1 MSALTEVAAPGTDL
15 PRRRARGRGDG
26 LGPWWLVAAVLP
38 VAFLLVFFAWPVAAM
53 LWRGIGGDADAF
65 TGAVDLTA
73 FGQTLARERTW
84 RILGQTLGMAAAGT
98 VVSVA
103 LGLPTA
109 FVLHR
114 RRIPGRAVLRALVL
128 VPFVLPTVVVGVAF
142 RALLAPGGPLGF
154 TGLDQ
159 TTTAVVLAMVFFN
172 VSVVVRQ
179 VGALWNALDPRQT
192 EAARTLGASP
202 WRAFRTVTLPQLA
215 PAIAAS
221 AALVFL
227 FCASA
232 FGIVQTLGRPGYGT
246 LESEIWVQTSVYLD
260 LRTAAVFSVLQFAVV
275 LAAVVVSGVTAA
287 RTQRALRLRETPP
300 ARLTRADAVPV
311 AVMLAVVALVVAPIL
326 TLVVRSF
333 HTRHGCGLGNYRLL
347 STSAGSGFVGGSTPA
362 QALEQSLRVAVDATL
377 VTLVVAVPLA
387 LLLTRPFRSRAALAA
402 QRALDGALLLPLG
415 VSAVPVAVMLAV
427 VALVVAP
434 ILTLVVR
441 SFHTRHGWGLGNYRL
456 LSTSAGSGFVGGS
469 TPAQALEQSLR
480 VAVDATLVTLVVAVP
495 LALLLTRPFR
505 SRAALAAQRALDG
518 ALLLPLGV
526 SAVTVGFGFVVSLRA
541 AFPEL
546 AASGVLVPLA
556 QAVVAL
562 PLAVRA
568 LVPVLA
574 AVDPRLRE
582 AARTHG
588 AGPWRV
594 LATVDGPFLA
604 RGVGVA
610 AGFAFAVSL
619 GEFGATSFLASQSA
633 PTLPVLIARLLGRPG
648 ADNYGMA
655 LAAATVLAVL
665 SAGIMLVCERLRPRG
680 PAGAGGL

>member
-73 FGQTLARERTW
+73 FRETLARERTW

-114 RRIPGRAVLRALVL
+114 RRVPGRAVLRALVL

-179 VGALWNALDPRQT
+179 VGTLWNALDPRQT

-333 HTRHGCGLGNYRLL
+333 HTRHG
-347 STSAGSGFVGGSTPA
+347 
-362 QALEQSLRVAVDATL
+362 
-377 VTLVVAVPLA
+377 
-387 LLLTRPFRSRAALAA
+387 
-402 QRALDGALLLPLG
+402 
-415 VSAVPVAVMLAV
+415 
-427 VALVVAP
+427 
-434 ILTLVVR
+434 
-441 SFHTRHGWGLGNYRL
+441 WGLGNYRL
-456 LSTSAGSGFVGGS
+456 LATSAGSGFVGGS

-541 AFPEL
+541 TFPEL

-582 AARTHG
+582 AARTLG

-619 GEFGATSFLASQSA
+619 GEFGATSFLASPSA

>member
-73 FGQTLARERTW
+73 FGETLARERTW

-114 RRIPGRAVLRALVL
+114 RRVPGRAVLRALVL

-333 HTRHGCGLGNYRLL
+333 HTRHG
-347 STSAGSGFVGGSTPA
+347 
-362 QALEQSLRVAVDATL
+362 
-377 VTLVVAVPLA
+377 
-387 LLLTRPFRSRAALAA
+387 
-402 QRALDGALLLPLG
+402 
-415 VSAVPVAVMLAV
+415 
-427 VALVVAP
+427 
-434 ILTLVVR
+434 
-441 SFHTRHGWGLGNYRL
+441 WGLGNYRL

-495 LALLLTRPFR
+495 LALLL
-505 SRAALAAQRALDG
+505 LAAYRIRMRRYRSANERLSRLVDERTSALQQRTEQLLRADSEKSELLSRLRSQAEAFERQAYEDALTGLPNRRSFDEALQREFARARRKRQPLCVLTLDVDHFKAINDAHTHAGGDAVLREMG
-518 ALLLPLGV
+518 ALLVDTLRASDMAARIGGEEFAVLLVDGTLDDAAALHARLRARLAARSDWGGLSGLRVTV
-526 SAVTVGFGFVVSLRA
+526 SAGASMLEPRDASPADVYRRA
-541 AFPEL
+541 DE
-546 AASGVLVPLA
+546 
-556 QAVVAL
+556 AL
-562 PLAVRA
+562 YRA
-568 LVPVLA
+568 K
-574 AVDPRLRE
+574 
-582 AARTHG
+582 
-588 AGPWRV
+588 
-594 LATVDGPFLA
+594 
-604 RGVGVA
+604 
-610 AGFAFAVSL
+610 
-619 GEFGATSFLASQSA
+619 
-633 PTLPVLIARLLGRPG
+633 
-648 ADNYGMA
+648 
-655 LAAATVLAVL
+655 
-665 SAGIMLVCERLRPRG
+665 SAGRDRIHM
-680 PAGAGGL
+680 A